1 MALSVESANLVR
13 QKTRMYT
20 LNPAVFYSL
29 KAFFLYH
36 ATHNGNED
44 LQFLP
49 IDATS
54 STTGDGQ
61 DHGIDAAC
69 QLYFAYVQKVDEGT
83 DAWFRII
90 DDADNDSEVVGD
102 VRVEAALLEGR
113 DIFIA
118 MYPEGLPFVDG
129 IVTNFTTTP
138 GDTATEVTAAQA
150 GNGFLIIGA

>member
-1 MALSVESANLVR
+1 MALSLESAGLVR
-13 QKTRMYT
+13 QKTRAIT
-20 LNPAVFYSL
+20 LNPFVFYAL

-36 ATHNGNED
+36 AQKGNAD

-69 QLYFAYVQKVDEGT
+69 QLYFAYVKKENEGT

-102 VRVEAALLEGR
+102 VRVEAALLEGN
-113 DIFIA
+113 DVFVGV
-118 MYPEGLPFVDG
+118 YPDGLPFADG
-129 IVTNFTTTP
+129 VVTNFTTTP